1 MTRLEKLQTLCNDRG
16 ISINRLEQEIGV
28 SQGSLRKID
37 TNMPK
42 ADKVFALS
50 QYFHV
55 PMEYF
60 FSDDSPKEKPLYR
73 ASCGEGAYNDTYATE
88 TIEADDDGCDY
99 AKVIGDSMYP
109 DLHDGDVVKIQRQTE
124 TSPHDYTLVKV
135 DGEHATIK
143 FVEIVSDGVWLR
155 AVNKSV
161 FEDRFYSVAE
171 VMTLPVT
178 IIGRVTELRRSL

>member
-73 ASCGEGAYNDTYATE
+73 ASCGEGAYP
-88 TIEADDDGCDY
+88 I
-99 AKVIGDSMYP
+99 I
-109 DLHDGDVVKIQRQTE
+109 L
-124 TSPHDYTLVKV
+124 YTLLYSF
-135 DGEHATIK
+135 ILFSLK
-143 FVEIVSDGVWLR
+143 FQDVEASRKL
-155 AVNKSV
+155 
-161 FEDRFYSVAE
+161 
-171 VMTLPVT
+171 
-178 IIGRVTELRRSL
+178 